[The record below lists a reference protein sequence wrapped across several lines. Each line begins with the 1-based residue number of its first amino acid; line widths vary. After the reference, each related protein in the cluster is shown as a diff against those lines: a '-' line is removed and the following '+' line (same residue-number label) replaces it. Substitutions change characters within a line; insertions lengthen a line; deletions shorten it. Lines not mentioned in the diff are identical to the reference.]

1 MQQFEGFRGHK
12 VSIVPVPGQFFTEL
26 LPQIDD
32 LMELKV
38 TLFCLWLLSRKTDGP
53 RLLTRSELEKHN
65 LLAQALGSEE
75 ESPREALWA
84 GLERAVSRGT
94 LLRLMGR
101 QGEREVD
108 CYAVN
113 SEKGRRLAQD
123 LESGAIVLPA
133 EGAQGMEWVV
143 ERPNIYALYEQNVG
157 LLTPLLADEL
167 RDAEESYPTDW
178 IEEAF
183 RLAVRRNARNWS
195 YIRAILERWGREGK
209 DGGDRVER

>member
-1 MQQFEGFRGHK
+1 MQQFTGFRKQK
-12 VSIVPVPGQFFTEL
+12 VSIVPVPEPFFTEL
-26 LPQIDD
+26 LPLVDD
-32 LMELKV
+32 LVELKV
-38 TLFCLWLLSRKTDGP
+38 TLFCMWLLSRKVDGP
-53 RLLTRSELEKHN
+53 RLLTRAELEDHD

-113 SEKGRRLAQD
+113 SEKGRRLAED
-123 LESGAIVLPA
+123 LASGAVALPI
-133 EGAQGMEWVV
+133 EGAQGMTWTV
-143 ERPNIYALYEQNVG
+143 ERPNIFALYEQNIG

-167 RDAEESYPTDW
+167 RDAEESYPPEW

-183 RLAVRRNARNWS
+183 RLAIRRNARNWS

-209 DGGDRVER
+209 DGGDRTER